1 MNERDKK
8 RRRAAFLA
16 VFVRTRNYWP
26 RAAVEEWAMA
36 EHDRL
41 VAGVRGSSFISDE
54 GMSAWYRSVPTTIET
69 EAKALWGRGWAQGV
83 EVDERK

>member
-1 MNERDKK
+1 
-8 RRRAAFLA
+8 
-16 VFVRTRNYWP
+16 
-26 RAAVEEWAMA
+26 MA

-54 GMSAWYRSVPTTIET
+54 GMSAWYRSVPATIET